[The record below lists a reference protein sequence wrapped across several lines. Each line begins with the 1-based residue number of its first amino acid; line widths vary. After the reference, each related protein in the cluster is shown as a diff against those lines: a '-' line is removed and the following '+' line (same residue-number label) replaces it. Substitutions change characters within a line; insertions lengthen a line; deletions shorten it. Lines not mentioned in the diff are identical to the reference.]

1 MVTQQLGVKIPAILE
16 GENAQSSFRSFK
28 NTLHFLIRMWI
39 TQAYRVCKNYLSLHM
54 EWIKYRKLTLF
65 RLRSDYL

>member
-39 TQAYRVCKNYLSLHM
+39 TQAYRVCKNYLSLHI